1 MYTMKKNILFLLL
14 LGASLT
20 ACTQE
25 SKNVIFD
32 ENAQVRKLGKFN
44 GIDVSGAI
52 DLYLSQGIEDAVAVS
67 AGNNEQ
73 VNYIKTEVKNKVLHI
88 YFESKGLNWRKW
100 TQGKIKAYVT
110 VSNLKRLEA
119 SGACNVKTTNTI
131 KSDVLEMELSGAS
144 DLNGSVEV
152 GSLNVRLSGASLLN
166 LNGKAV
172 NSTINCSGASEVKS
186 YDLITD
192 NAKIIASGASS
203 VRIYVAKELNVNAS
217 GASSIS
223 YKGNG
228 TPQEINS
235 SGASSIKHKTTD

>member
-1 MYTMKKNILFLLL
+1 MLFLLL

-25 SKNVIFD
+25 TKNLIFD
-32 ENAQVRKLGKFN
+32 ENAQVRKLGKFT

-52 DLYLSQGIEDAVAVS
+52 DLYIAQGKEDAVAVS

-73 VNYIKTEVKNKVLHI
+73 VNYIKTEVKNEVLHI
-88 YFESKGLNWRKW
+88 YFASKGLNWRKW

-110 VSNLKRLEA
+110 VSDLKRVEA

-131 KSDVLEMELSGAS
+131 KSDALEIELSGAS
-144 DLNGSVEV
+144 DLNGSIDV
-152 GSLNVRLSGASLLN
+152 GSLVIRLSGASVLS
-166 LNGKAV
+166 LNGKSA
-172 NSTINCSGASEVKS
+172 STNINCSGASAVKS

-203 VRIYVAKELNVNAS
+203 VRIQVAKELTANAS

-223 YKGNG
+223 YKGNC
-228 TPQEINS
+228 TQKEIIS